1 MEPIPLELEP
11 IPAAVRELVDRLTAA
26 GHAAYL
32 VGGCV
37 RDLLRGRGAA
47 DFDIATSAPPE
58 VVLQVFANAVPIGL
72 QHGTVMVPAEGG
84 PVDVTSFRA
93 GPRIE
98 DDLAH
103 RDFTLNALAYDP
115 RRRLLLDP
123 FDGRSDLASGRLR
136 AVRSAADRF
145 AEDPLR
151 ALRAARLAA
160 TLELSIDSELERA
173 IAAARAP
180 LRAVAR
186 ERVRRELT
194 GILLAPAAGPALGLL
209 RRTRIEA
216 DLAPGAADD
225 AGAVVQAL
233 PRDLALRLA
242 AWLRG
247 TRAGPLLRRQR
258 FPRRLSGRVDKL
270 VRLHPINAG
279 ADASS
284 DAAVRR
290 LIKRAGE
297 ENLSA
302 LIQLRRAELRHGSA
316 ASGEAAAAGRAG
328 LRELEQAIDR
338 VRRAGLLALRRFD
351 LAIDGHEVMRQLDC
365 GPGPHVGQALAY
377 LTDRVLE
384 DPACNAPQA
393 LRALLAEWAAA
404 APEASS

>member
-1 MEPIPLELEP
+1 MEPTPLELEP
-11 IPAAVRELVDRLTAA
+11 IPAAVLELVEKLTAA

-37 RDLLRGRGAA
+37 RDLLRGHGAD
-47 DFDIATSAPPE
+47 DFDLATSAPPE
-58 VVLQVFANAVPIGL
+58 VVLQIFPNAVAIGL

-93 GPRIE
+93 GSRIE

-115 RRRLLLDP
+115 RRCLLLDP

-136 AVRSAADRF
+136 AVRSADDRF

-160 TLELSIDSELERA
+160 TLGFSIDPELERA
-173 IAAARAP
+173 MSAARGR

-194 GILLAPAAGPALGLL
+194 GILLAPGVAAALALL
-209 RRTRIEA
+209 RRTGIEA
-216 DLAPGAADD
+216 NLAPGTADD
-225 AGAVVQAL
+225 AGAVVEAL
-233 PRDLALRLA
+233 PCDLALRLA

-258 FPRRLSGRVDKL
+258 FPRHLSQRVDKL
-270 VRLHPINAG
+270 VRLHPIDAG
-279 ADASS
+279 ADASR

-297 ENLSA
+297 ENLDA
-302 LIQLRRAELRHGSA
+302 LIELRRAELHYGSG
-316 ASGEAAAAGRAG
+316 ASGEAAATGRAH
-328 LRELEQAIDR
+328 LHELEQGIAR
-338 VRRAGLLALRRFD
+338 VRRAGLLALHRFD
-351 LAIDGHEVMRQLDC
+351 LAIDGHEVMRQL
-365 GPGPHVGQALAY
+365 GWPPGPRVGRALAY

-384 DPACNAPQA
+384 EPARNTPEA
-393 LRALLAEWAAA
+393 LRTLLAEWAADA
-404 APEASS
+404 